1 MRVFNTDNFKVIGIS
16 ILLFAVSCSDEK
28 RDDSHKYSESTMS
41 DFPDAV
47 SINFTPRDTT
57 WKTLTLREKIG
68 QTMIL
73 RAYYNEQVKE
83 FGSISNMMKIYPVG
97 GVFIPDW
104 KFLYTKPRTNVIPNI
119 IKSVGEYENA
129 SRFPLIITEDFER
142 GVGSTYYEYTHM
154 PAEMSLGAANQPQLA
169 KRFGNGVAKES
180 STLGINWLLHPVSDL
195 NMNPLQNLVIERS
208 ISDDAKR
215 AYPLL
220 KAQIEGMKNAGVVAT
235 IKHFPGDG
243 ATMKNQHF
251 ITSANNL
258 SMSEW
263 KESFGT
269 LFQSLINDGT
279 PCIMVGHI
287 RFPAYQKE
295 TLGGINPPA
304 TLSKELMTDLL
315 KGKMKFNGVI
325 MSDALNMGGVG
336 GYYKN
341 QMETAVE
348 SFKAGV
354 DLVLWP
360 DLAYMDTVEARIIRG
375 EIAMSRLDDAVERIW
390 GVREKYDLLKKKDNI
405 FYKMSDAEVKE
416 VRTSATDIANNA
428 VTLLVDKGNEIPLTP
443 INTKKIAI
451 VNLSHNDRTPELI
464 YTQKLLQ
471 EKGFVVDTLIH
482 NPIFFEWQDKIDFF
496 EKYDKVIVAFENR
509 YFNPLGSSMLKDKE
523 ALGLWTMGM
532 IPQDKII
539 AVSYSNPYYV
549 NFYFD
554 NASIRINAYSIDKF
568 SQKAVVDALTGV
580 IPFKG
585 TSPVKLDHEIMK

>member
-1 MRVFNTDNFKVIGIS
+1 MNKNIFIIVALSAIQILSGCTDKTQY
-16 ILLFAVSCSDEK
+16 SD
-28 RDDSHKYSESTMS
+28 STTN
-41 DFPDAV
+41 DFPKANSFDF
-47 SINFTPRDTT
+47 SPKDST
-57 WKTLTLREKIG
+57 WKSLTLREKIG
-68 QTMIL
+68 QTMII
-73 RAYYNEQVKE
+73 RAYYDEQVSE
-83 FGSISNMMKIYPVG
+83 FGSLKNMMSKYPVG
-97 GVFIPDW
+97 GIFVPDW
-104 KFLYTKPRTNVIPNI
+104 KFLDVKPRTNVVPNI
-119 IKSVGEYENA
+119 IEKVGEYENA

-142 GVGSTYYEYTHM
+142 GVGSTYFEYTHM
-154 PAEMSLGAANQPQLA
+154 PSLMALGAANSPELA
-169 KRFGNGVAKES
+169 KRFGNGIAKEAN
-180 STLGINWLLHPVSDL
+180 TLGINWLLHPVSDL
-195 NMNPLQNLVIERS
+195 NMHPLQNLVIERS
-208 ISDDAKR
+208 ISDDVNR

-220 KAQIEGMKNAGVVAT
+220 KAQIQGMNDAGVVAT

-269 LFQSLINDGT
+269 LFQELINDGI

-295 TLGGINPPA
+295 KINGVIPPA
-304 TLSKELMTDLL
+304 TLSSELMQGLL
-315 KGKMKFNGVI
+315 KEKMNFNGVI

-341 QMETAVE
+341 RMEAAVE

-360 DLAYMDTVEARIIRG
+360 DLAYMDTIEARINRG
-375 EIAMSRLDDAVERIW
+375 EIPMSRLDDAVKRIW
-390 GVREKYDLLKKKDNI
+390 GVREKFNLLKKKENL
-405 FYKMSDAEVKE
+405 FYKMSPTEITQVKNTATKVAE
-416 VRTSATDIANNA
+416 NA
-428 VTLLVDKGNEIPLTP
+428 VTLLADIKNEIPL
-443 INTKKIAI
+443 NSSKTKRIAI
-451 VNLSHNDRTPELI
+451 VNLSHNDRTPELR

-471 EKGFVVDTLIH
+471 EKGFEVDTLIH
-482 NPIFFEWQDKIDFF
+482 NPIFFEWQGKLDYFNQFDKI
-496 EKYDKVIVAFENR
+496 IVAFENR
-509 YFNPLGSSMLKDKE
+509 YFNPLGASMLKDKE

-539 AVSYSNPYYV
+539 AISYSNPYYV

-554 NASIRINAYSIDKF
+554 SASIRINAYSIDEF
-568 SQKAVVDALTGV
+568 SQKAVVDALTGD

-585 TSPVKLDHEIMK
+585 TSPVKLEFDFFR